1 MENNK
6 RRNIYMIGV
15 GGQGIGLLSE
25 VLIRAADYADLNV
38 RGVDTHGLAQR
49 GGTVQSQLRIGEGI
63 YSPLIQKNNADIV
76 IALERTEALRGIQN
90 YLKDDGT
97 VIYYNTSWQT
107 LDVRLENTEEVG
119 VNDINTAAKKVN
131 GEVIK
136 VYKEDLK
143 ETRMQNVV
151 LLTEIVKNDILPEIQ
166 QEHYINALKDLM
178 TGDKLEKNLTLFN
191 SLVKTD

>member
-1 MENNK
+1 MANK
-6 RRNIYMIGV
+6 KRTNIYMIGV

-25 VLIRAADYADLNV
+25 VLIRAADYAELNV

-63 YSPLIQKNNADIV
+63 YSPLIQKNSADIV

-90 YLKDDGT
+90 YLKEKGT

-107 LDVRLENTEEVG
+107 LDVRLENSEEVS
-119 VNDINTAAKKVN
+119 VNDINRAAKKLDA
-131 GEVIK
+131 EIIK

-151 LLTEIVKNDILPEIQ
+151 LLGEIVQNNILPEIKRQ
-166 QEHYINALKDLM
+166 HYINALQDLM
-178 TGDKLEKNLTLFN
+178 TGDKLDKNIALFK
-191 SLVKTD
+191 SLVK

>member
-143 ETRMQNVV
+143 EARMQNVV

>member
-1 MENNK
+1 MDNK
-6 RRNIYMIGV
+6 KRINIYMIGV

-49 GGTVQSQLRIGEGI
+49 GGTVQSHLRIGEGI
-63 YSPLIQKNNADIV
+63 YSPLIQKYNADIV
-76 IALERTEALRGIQN
+76 IALERTEALRGVQD
-90 YLKDDGT
+90 YLKDGGT

-107 LDVRLENTEEVG
+107 LDVRLENTEEVS
-119 VNDINTAAKKVN
+119 VDDINTAAKKIN

-136 VYKEDLK
+136 VYQEDLK

-151 LLTEIVKNDILPEIQ
+151 LLAEIVRNNILPQIK
-166 QEHYINALKDLM
+166 QEHYVNGLEDLM
-178 TGDKLEKNLTLFN
+178 TGEKLEKNISLFN
-191 SLVKTD
+191 SLVKM